1 LTLFTP
7 DKPIASASD
16 PEHMKEMNRLVD
28 EQTKAGVL
36 IATGAFLKSA
46 EGARVRR
53 IDGDYTVRDGASP
66 FPDVGWAILQ
76 ADTKEK
82 AIEAVKKFL
91 AIAGDGTCEVRAL
104 IGAPPQ

>member
-1 LTLFTP
+1 MTMRFLTLFTP

-66 FPDVGWAILQ
+66 FQ
-76 ADTKEK
+76 TS
-82 AIEAVKKFL
+82 
-91 AIAGDGTCEVRAL
+91 AGRSFR
-104 IGAPPQ
+104 PPRRKRPSRQ